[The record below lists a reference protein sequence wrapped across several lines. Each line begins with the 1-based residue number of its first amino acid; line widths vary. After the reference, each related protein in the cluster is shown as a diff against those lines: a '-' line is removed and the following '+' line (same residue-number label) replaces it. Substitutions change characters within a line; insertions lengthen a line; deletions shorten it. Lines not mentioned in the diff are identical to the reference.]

1 MNIIVT
7 TALKTEIL
15 KTINEC
21 SDKRYHLV
29 DIRLIVISRKAIT
42 VEMTDEKA
50 FELHPNVLWDLE
62 YE

>member
-7 TALKTEIL
+7 TALKAKIL

-21 SDKRYHLV
+21 SDRRYHAT
-29 DIRLIVISRKAIT
+29 DIRLIAISCKAIT
-42 VEMTDEKA
+42 VEMTDDKT

-62 YE
+62 YK

>member
-21 SDKRYHLV
+21 SDKRYHLI
-29 DIRLIVISRKAIT
+29 DIRLIAISRKAVTI
-42 VEMTDEKA
+42 EMTDDKT

-62 YE
+62 YK